1 MSAPGGDRA
10 LSPQNGNRV
19 PIDQPP
25 ALLALAAL
33 ALGIIPVALAVAW
46 FAERRRGEP
55 ERETRSARPERPAPA
70 DAADDAT
77 RVGAAVFDRAARVVA
92 LLFIATTG
100 IVVAVSGAWPDA
112 APYIYVL
119 LAAGTI
125 FVVLTQDLFPAGVR
139 APVRYWTG
147 AAGSITFL
155 ALLTGLT
162 GGATSPFALGWYL
175 LVGGASLA
183 TRGIGPGLLA
193 LVSGAT
199 WLAVSLIVGAVA
211 GFPAE
216 AAAQLVIALIALAL
230 LAYVG
235 SIGGREQQRAREEA
249 LRLSRFD
256 ALTGL
261 QNRAAFFAAV
271 EREIR
276 RVGRMGRGFCLL
288 MIDLDDLKPV
298 NDTYGHPAGD
308 ELLRAVTAVIERT
321 IRATD
326 CAGRY
331 GGDEFMVLL
340 PETEGPGALV
350 VAEKLRREVSQLGM
364 RVGERTLRTSISIG
378 LVTFPDDGATMED
391 LLASV
396 DAAMYEAKRNGK
408 NQIVGYATRTDRIAT
423 PIAPS
428 RTFEEMPVEI
438 APAERPRSTRRPDDL
453 PLSRP
458 EPADGPAPERATGT
472 WGERPSRPGPTT
484 VEAPGGRRYVVFPI
498 EADDRRA

>member
-1 MSAPGGDRA
+1 M
-10 LSPQNGNRV
+10 

-46 FAERRRGEP
+46 FADRRRTEP
-55 ERETRSARPERPAPA
+55 EREQRVARAERQAPA
-70 DAADDAT
+70 AAADDA
-77 RVGAAVFDRAARVVA
+77 VGAATTVFDRAARVVA

-100 IVVAVSGAWPDA
+100 IVVAVSGAWPEA

-147 AAGSITFL
+147 AVGSIAFL

-193 LVSGAT
+193 LISGAT
-199 WLAVSLIVGAVA
+199 WLAVSLIVGAIDGLTA
-211 GFPAE
+211 A

-235 SIGGREQQRAREEA
+235 SIGGREQQRARDEA

-261 QNRAAFFAAV
+261 QNRAAFVAAV

-308 ELLRAVTAVIERT
+308 ELLRSVTAVIERT

-340 PETEGPGALV
+340 PETEAPGALV

-378 LVTFPDDGATMED
+378 LVAFPDDGTTVED

-423 PIAPS
+423 SIAPPRS
-428 RTFEEMPVEI
+428 LDDAPVEI
-438 APAERPRSTRRPDDL
+438 AAADRPRAPRRAEDL
-453 PLSRP
+453 FLSRP

-472 WGERPSRPGPTT
+472 WGERPARPGPTT

-498 EADDRRA
+498 EPDERRA